1 MDRGAWWD
9 TVHRIAESQTRLSEH
24 AHTLFVKI
32 NKVGKT
38 LAKFIKKKRER
49 AHINRI
55 KNEKGEVTMDTTEI
69 QRITTSDYMPIKWT
83 T

>member
-49 AHINRI
+49 ANINRI